1 VPRGEVTAS
10 RGGAAVPCGGV
21 TASLGWLPVP
31 GRLVALIGWL
41 LLAATR
47 AGRVAPGSGGFLL
60 WTGCVGA

>member
-1 VPRGEVTAS
+1 VPRGEVTVS
-10 RGGAAVPCGGV
+10 RGCAAVPCGGV

-47 AGRVAPGSGGFLL
+47 AGCVAPGSGGFLL
-60 WTGCVGA
+60 CTGCVAA